1 MKTLALLLAAAM
13 ALVSLPAAARVH
25 PHVSVGLGF
34 GLPYYYYRPY
44 AYDPWLY
51 PYAFPPYTVRVPAND
66 KSADPPDHLF
76 VYPQGGRTDEQ
87 TSRDRTEC
95 HDWAAKQSD
104 FDPLTAKRRKADD
117 LADYNR
123 AFTACMEGRNYSV
136 E

>member
-1 MKTLALLLAAAM
+1 MKTLALLLTGAL

-34 GLPYYYYRPY
+34 GVPYYYRPY

-51 PYAFPPYTVRVPAND
+51 PYAFPPYAVRVPAPD
-66 KSADPPDHLF
+66 KPPENLY
-76 VYPQGGRTDEQ
+76 VYPQGGQTAEQ
-87 TSRDRTEC
+87 VTRDRGEC
-95 HDWAAKQSD
+95 HDWAADQAD
-104 FDPLTAKRRKADD
+104 YDPLTAKRRKDD
-117 LADYNR
+117 ELADYNR

>member
-1 MKTLALLLAAAM
+1 MKTLALLLTGAL
-13 ALVSLPAAARVH
+13 ALVSLPASARVH
-25 PHVSVGLGF
+25 SHVSVGLGF
-34 GLPYYYYRPY
+34 GLPYYYYRP
-44 AYDPWLY
+44 YDPWLY

-66 KSADPPDHLF
+66 KFADPPERLF
-76 VYPQGGRTDEQ
+76 VYPQGGQTDEQ
-87 TSRDRTEC
+87 TSRDRDEC

-104 FDPLTAKRRKADD
+104 FDPLTAKRHKADD